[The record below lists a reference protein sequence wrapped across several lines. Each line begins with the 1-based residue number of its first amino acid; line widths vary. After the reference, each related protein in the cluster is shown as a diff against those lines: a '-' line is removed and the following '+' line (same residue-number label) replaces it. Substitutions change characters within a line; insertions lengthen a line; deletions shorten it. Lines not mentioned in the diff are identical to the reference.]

1 MNKEEQKEKIEPQF
15 KVDTKEADKNR
26 KLGDAEI
33 KTSCLTCKFKSN
45 CHDAIAYYS
54 LAADSYKGA
63 HKFNDEIY
71 CREKLIFCFQREK
84 SLWEEANEHMKLAL
98 VYLTHLKKYDIV
110 IKEVNNSYTCF
121 FENGDYLDAF
131 NAISSIGEKFID
143 INEMQNAEDCYRIG
157 FDCFV
162 RVFHV
167 IATKKDL
174 PTLSLYNSLYQYL
187 NILTRNNKIKSA
199 IESCH
204 SAIKAIEKFEED
216 KSKIVEIYALMLIF
230 FLLNNDLIEFKK
242 QIDSARR
249 HCEKGSDLRF
259 LQDIESI
266 PGDIEKSQESQFKNH
281 TVDVKV
287 RFPNEIYK
295 RLYALFNERKSN
307 QGGSAVTWDMDQ
319 FNKFIVNDKNEGRE
333 VNVKDDEN
341 EANNEYL

>member
-1 MNKEEQKEKIEPQF
+1 MNKEAQKEKIEPQF

-45 CHDAIAYYS
+45 CHDAIAYFS
-54 LAADSYKGA
+54 LAADSYKA
-63 HKFNDEIY
+63 AQKFNDEIY

-110 IKEVNNSYTCF
+110 IKAVNNCYQCF

-143 INEMQNAEDCYRIG
+143 INEIQNAEDCYRIG

-174 PTLSLYNSLYQYL
+174 PTLSLYNSLYQYF

-199 IESCH
+199 IESCQ
-204 SAIKAIEKFEED
+204 SAIKTIEKFEED
-216 KSKIVEIYALMLIF
+216 KSKIVEIYALLLIY
-230 FLLNNDLIEFKK
+230 FLLNNDLIEFNK
-242 QIDSARR
+242 QIDAARR

-266 PGDIEKSQESQFKNH
+266 PGDIEKSQEPQFKNH

-295 RLYALFNERKSN
+295 RLYALFNERKLN
-307 QGGSAVTWDMDQ
+307 QGANVVTWDLDR
-319 FNKFIVNDKNEGRE
+319 FNKFIENNNNDEKDVIVND
-333 VNVKDDEN
+333 EN
-341 EANNEYL
+341 QAINEYL